1 MRNNLRVISILILIV
16 WLGSIFCL
24 SFIVAP
30 TIFDFFTRPE
40 AYDSFM
46 KESHI
51 KFQTPRTL
59 AGSLVGAMLRDVN
72 MIGLIAAPLLIVFE
86 YVICRQNKIAA
97 KMPLVA
103 LGVLMVICY
112 ANALGLTPLI
122 ESVRSQISGPV
133 EALDVADPLRREFG
147 RLHALSIFLFL
158 FQLFFGFA
166 IVWLWS
172 REEARREEITK

>member
-1 MRNNLRVISILILIV
+1 MRGSLRVISILMLTV
-16 WLGSIFCL
+16 WLGSIFCI

-40 AYDSFM
+40 VYDSFA
-46 KESHI
+46 KESEI

-72 MIGLIAAPLLIVFE
+72 WIGLIVSPLLIVLE
-86 YVICRQNKIAA
+86 CVIHRRDKPASKLPIA
-97 KMPLVA
+97 A
-103 LGVLMVICY
+103 LGVLMLLCY
-112 ANALGLTPLI
+112 GNALGLTPLI
-122 ESVRSQISGPV
+122 ESARSQISGPV
-133 EALDVADPLRREFG
+133 EALDVADPLRRQFG

-158 FQLFFGFA
+158 SQLFLGLA

-172 REEARREEITK
+172 REKARREQPAN